1 MAGRVDGRGR
11 RADSWCVSWWDNS
24 LSFDEV
30 GMAKG
35 TEIGGRYL
43 CDILNDMREC
53 YKTRNFS
60 YLKSLIEEAQ
70 YRANRM
76 EDRLQRIHSVEYL
89 EETRDKLKKEI
100 KELEKEKS

>member
-1 MAGRVDGRGR
+1 MASRVDGRGR

-30 GMAKG
+30 EMTKG

-43 CDILNDMREC
+43 CEIFQDMREC

-60 YLKSLIEEAQ
+60 YLESLIGEAQ

-76 EDRLQRIHSVEYL
+76 GDRLERIHSIERM
-89 EETRDKLKKEI
+89 EETRDRLKKEI
-100 KELEKEKS
+100 EELEKEKS